1 MKSLPVQGVREA
13 VAVGARLRNARQE
26 RRYTLDQVAQLSGM
40 TKGFLSRVERDI
52 TSPSVA
58 SLVTL
63 CHVLQIDVGSLFTA
77 PRTILVRLDEA
88 TVVDL
93 GGVGIDERLV
103 TASDERAV
111 QVVRSV
117 VQPGGHGEEEPYSL
131 DCEIEVC
138 HVVAGA
144 IEITLHD
151 EHHTLAAGDT
161 LTFSGREP
169 HTWRNVSDT
178 EAVVLFVLLP
188 GDGSGLAS
196 GR

>member
-1 MKSLPVQGVREA
+1 M
-13 VAVGARLRNARQE
+13 GARLRSARLE

-63 CHVLQIDVGSLFTA
+63 CHVLQIEVGSLFTA
-77 PRTILVRLDEA
+77 AHTALVRLEDAPE
-88 TVVDL
+88 VDL

-103 TASDERAV
+103 SGPDERSV
-111 QVVRSV
+111 QIVRSV
-117 VQPGGHGEEEPYSL
+117 IQPGGHGEDELYSI

-138 HVVAGA
+138 HVTSGS
-144 IEITLHD
+144 IEIILTDESHVLH
-151 EHHTLAAGDT
+151 AGDT
-161 LTFSGREP
+161 LTFPGREP
-169 HTWRNVSDT
+169 HRWRNVADT

-188 GDGSGLAS
+188 GRGAGHGAATCS
-196 GR
+196 